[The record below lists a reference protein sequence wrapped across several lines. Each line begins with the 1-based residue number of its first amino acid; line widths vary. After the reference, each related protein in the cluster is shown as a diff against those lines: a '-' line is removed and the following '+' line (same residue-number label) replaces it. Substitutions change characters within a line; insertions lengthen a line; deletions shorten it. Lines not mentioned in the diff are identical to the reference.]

1 MAEPPDDIRR
11 RVDRLEIVTD
21 DQKRVLDEMRAMQA
35 TMQGIVRENSMQ
47 LARQNE
53 ILLEV
58 KDELKL
64 RRTDLNEIHEIKLKI
79 AALTPGI
86 QLGGWVGKTIAG
98 AGLLAAMAYLF
109 RDKVQL

>member
-1 MAEPPDDIRR
+1 MAEPDDIRR

-21 DQKRVLDEMRAMQA
+21 DQKRVIDEMRSMQA

-53 ILLEV
+53 ILIEL

-64 RRTDLNEIHEIKLKI
+64 RRQDLNEIHEIKLKI
-79 AALTPGI
+79 ATLVQSGQI
-86 QLGGWVGKTIAG
+86 GGWVGKTIAG
-98 AGLLAAMAYLF
+98 AAIVSALAFIF
-109 RDKVQL
+109 RDRIPL